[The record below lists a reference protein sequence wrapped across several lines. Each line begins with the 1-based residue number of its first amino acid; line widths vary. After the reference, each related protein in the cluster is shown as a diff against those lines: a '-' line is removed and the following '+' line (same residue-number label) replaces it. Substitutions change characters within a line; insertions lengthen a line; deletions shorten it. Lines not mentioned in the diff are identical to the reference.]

1 MASDWN
7 LRYCATDGSLYAAWD
22 FVPVSFFLARARG
35 ISRYITTTSF
45 SVMTDLTNPFS
56 GGWGIIAV
64 FACALL
70 LAGQVSRVCHRL
82 PWACLVGLANVV
94 GVLALFVEP
103 LGLFGIS
110 PEAASILSNTGGVVL
125 GGASTLLLI
134 SWADTIMPLGA
145 KASSLSL
152 ACAFLGVVVFDVI
165 LTALVEPAV
174 LVVLLL
180 LCVASLVL
188 VIWADAQVSIRS
200 DVAGKDV
207 VDARNLPTLS
217 SAVYHGTI
225 PVWAALL
232 SIVFFG
238 TAAGIVQSGSLPQ
251 VSAADYMV
259 DTGRGAASLVV
270 DLGVLLTSA
279 ALFTNL
285 WLLRGENM
293 AFYRWTVL
301 ALLSRFVSRRHTSC
315 ASGRSRDCFHDY
327 GAYAHICLRVGSLLH
342 ASPEYIARA
351 AVFGWLASLPD
362 SQHAEHAYRR
372 VLCRRALGTVR
383 EHIPCRD
390 DSGALC
396 S

>member
-1 MASDWN
+1 MRKGRDGIRLEFAL
-7 LRYCATDGSLYAAWD
+7 LRNRWFIVCCVGLCACLVLFGEGT
-22 FVPVSFFLARARG
+22 G

-180 LCVASLVL
+180 LCVASPVL

-270 DLGVLLTSA
+270 DLGVLLDECGVVHQSMA
-279 ALFTNL
+279 AS
-285 WLLRGENM
+285 RREHG
-293 AFYRWTVL
+293 VL
-301 ALLSRFVSRRHTSC
+301 SMDGSRVALSRSVSRRHTSC

-327 GAYAHICLRVGSLLH
+327 GAYARYLPTCGFSSPRQPRVYRPCGCF
-342 ASPEYIARA
+342 R
-351 AVFGWLASLPD
+351 LAGFS
-362 SQHAEHAYRR
+362 S
-372 VLCRRALGTVR
+372 
-383 EHIPCRD
+383 
-390 DSGALC
+390 
-396 S
+396 